1 MAITSTRK
9 WVTNFNGTLGARRK
23 VIAHASTATLT
34 VAESGSL
41 VTTEGAGGAVV
52 LTLPAVASSTGC
64 YFWFVNAEDQDMT
77 ITSPANL
84 MVTFN
89 DDTATSVKFGT
100 SSEKVGGGVF
110 AYCDGAKW
118 MVQLSTYDGADQ
130 LVTVA

>member
-9 WVTNFNGTLGARRK
+9 FVTNFNGTMGSRRK
-23 VIAHASTATLT
+23 VIAYDDDQTLT
-34 VAESGSL
+34 VAESGSMI
-41 VTTEGAGGAVV
+41 TTEGSSGAVV

-64 YFWFVNAEDQDMT
+64 YYWFVNGEDQDMT
-77 ITSPANL
+77 ITAPANL

-89 DDTATSVKFGT
+89 DITATSVKFGT

-118 MVQLSTYDGADQ
+118 FVQLMTYDGADQ